1 MHSSLDV
8 FPHLKN
14 GLRFFWKFC
23 LNLCLQKWLRPNFN
37 LVFILI
43 PLGLWQFK
51 IKFEDNL
58 VNSQILF
65 LEAQRTSE
73 FLIFK
78 SGLFHSMK
86 VNRKENCWKKKK
98 MFTVIISSCI
108 IICFANARRFLL
120 SLKRYSGN
128 WFLNLLKKF
137 LYNLYHCFFYIIVFY
152 GVILGLAL
160 DKAFLYKYLL

>member
-78 SGLFHSMK
+78 SDLFHSMK
-86 VNRKENCWKKKK
+86 VNRKENCWKKI
-98 MFTVIISSCI
+98 MFTNVEGNVIISSCI
-108 IICFANARRFLL
+108 IICFANARRYFEKILRKL
-120 SLKRYSGN
+120 IFKSFEKVSLPSISL
-128 WFLNLLKKF
+128 FF
-137 LYNLYHCFFYIIVFY
+137 LYYH
-152 GVILGLAL
+152 
-160 DKAFLYKYLL
+160 FLRSDSTPSSW